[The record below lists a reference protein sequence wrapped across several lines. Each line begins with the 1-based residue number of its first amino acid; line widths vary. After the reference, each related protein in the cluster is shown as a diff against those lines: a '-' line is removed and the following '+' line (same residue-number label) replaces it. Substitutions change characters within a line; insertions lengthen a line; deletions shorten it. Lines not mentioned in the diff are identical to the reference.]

1 MNADLAIV
9 AIESLAA
16 LDDDEPPVRCVGL
29 FTAVLRRLNDVG
41 DAERKRLLNVAMANL
56 IVFIS
61 VADVAQTNLSDVD
74 PFTLAGLFCKSVAD
88 QPERLDNWD
97 PMQDLKNY
105 AREQTWLRNWTDW
118 KD

>member
-1 MNADLAIV
+1 MNVDLAIA

-29 FTAVLRRLNDVG
+29 FAAVLSRLKDAD
-41 DAERKRLLNVAMANL
+41 DAERKRLFNVATANL

-61 VADVAQTNLSDVD
+61 VADVAKANLSDVE
-74 PFTLAGLFCKSVAD
+74 PLTLAGLFCKSVAD
-88 QPERLDNWD
+88 QPGKLDNWN
-97 PMQDLKNY
+97 PMQELKNY
-105 AREQTWLRNWTDW
+105 AREQTWLQNWTDW